1 MDPTASARPIS
12 RSRHD
17 LPTHGCTSLAAYL
30 LQNVPRCGGYALEE
44 RLDLRTGPADWT
56 CRAPNPGVLLFS
68 EFLSGTGHLLHSWPN
83 PCLMLT
89 GPQLGCSGSM
99 PCRGFQIGP
108 LVGLAVLLADSIITS
123 SAKRGWHI
131 LCIRQPTMQYRALRI
146 WSELCRS
153 ISDPNYDSLGRRSL
167 PWKLHVLCPSVSIC
181 SSDPA
186 PSLDNGVIKQNVEWG
201 SLFFFRP
208 YLPVEVVKY

>member
-1 MDPTASARPIS
+1 MHGGSYSLSPPHIQVPPRSSNPRLYFFSRILATKRPKVWRL
-12 RSRHD
+12 RSR
-17 LPTHGCTSLAAYL
+17 
-30 LQNVPRCGGYALEE
+30 
-44 RLDLRTGPADWT
+44 RTPGPADWT

-68 EFLSGTGHLLHSWPN
+68 EILSGTGHLLHSWPN

-167 PWKLHVLCPSVSIC
+167 PWKLHVLCPSVSIR

-186 PSLDNGVIKQNVEWG
+186 PSAG
-201 SLFFFRP
+201 
-208 YLPVEVVKY
+208 